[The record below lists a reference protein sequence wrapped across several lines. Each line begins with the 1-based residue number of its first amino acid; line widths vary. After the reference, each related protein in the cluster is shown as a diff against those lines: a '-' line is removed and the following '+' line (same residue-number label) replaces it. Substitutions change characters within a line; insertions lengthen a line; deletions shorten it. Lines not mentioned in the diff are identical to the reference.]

1 MLCCQSFGNNQKRF
15 FIAAFFSCALLFV
28 VQYKFNYFSLSQCS
42 TNGRFIKRFVE
53 EELVE
58 KNDLRS
64 DEIKNKNVIIKS
76 VENEKCR
83 PTEYVL
89 FLKTHKTGSSTI
101 TNILN
106 RYAVQHNKTV
116 LLPKGSEYYS
126 FDWPNKFRLSSAI
139 NTYKRPN
146 FLANHARYSRKSM
159 NVLFPREDTIYISVL
174 RHPVSQWESTFQYM
188 SFPYIL
194 DISYQEDAMD
204 FFLNNPP
211 STENIMEISRKY
223 PSLYLIR
230 NPLFFDLGLDHSH
243 YDNSSYIKRALKTLD
258 NDFELFLIMEHFDES
273 LTLLRRKLCWEID
286 DVVYFKMNERL
297 SQNKRNV
304 VTQDQE
310 QKIKAWNN
318 ADVVLYNYFVERF
331 WRQVNDE
338 GPGFYDDVIELKK
351 RREKYSKLCIEKE
364 AVEEAYSS
372 VFVKGYKIKANLTGK
387 NQTFCRHMLTNEI
400 HFMDYFRGQ
409 HAKWVD
415 LLEGDTIKN
424 FDESTEEADI
434 FIKIPVINATD
445 FIYGAQ
451 NRPEY
456 SKTIKKK
463 KDIVHKDRKKHKE
476 KKQPN
481 FIQENS
487 DTNDVNIKVSK
498 TTELMEELSNADTAG
513 KSFPLKKNLE
523 DLKFDGK
530 TIVKTQPENETL
542 PWL

>member
-1 MLCCQSFGNNQKRF
+1 MSFGLVKCHICTLMSFRYVKKV
-15 FIAAFFSCALLFV
+15 FIDAKTLRDDRNEFGE
-28 VQYKFNYFSLSQCS
+28 N
-42 TNGRFIKRFVE
+42 TNLQDK
-53 EELVE
+53 
-58 KNDLRS
+58 
-64 DEIKNKNVIIKS
+64 
-76 VENEKCR
+76 KCR
-83 PTEYVL
+83 PKEFVL

-159 NVLFPREDTIYISVL
+159 NILFPRADTIYISVL

-211 STENIMEISRKY
+211 STENILEISRKY

-243 YDNSSYIKRALKTLD
+243 YDNSTYIRRALKTLD
-258 NDFELFLIMEHFDES
+258 KDFGLFLIMEHFDES
-273 LTLLRRKLCWEID
+273 LTLLRRRLCWEID

-297 SQNKRNV
+297 NQNKRNV
-304 VTQDQE
+304 VTRE
-310 QKIKAWNN
+310 QVEKIKAWNN

-331 WRQVNDE
+331 WRQVKDE
-338 GPGFYDDVIELKK
+338 GSGFYDEVLELKK
-351 RREKYSKLCIEKE
+351 RRKEYSKLCIEKE
-364 AVEEAYSS
+364 AIEEAYSS

-387 NQTFCRHMLTNEI
+387 IQKFCQNMLTNEI
-400 HFMDYFRGQ
+400 HFMDYFRSQ
-409 HAKWVD
+409 HAKWINS
-415 LLEGDTIKN
+415 LEGDTIRN
-424 FDESTEEADI
+424 FDESNEEADI
-434 FIKIPVINATD
+434 FVKIPEINVTD
-445 FIYGAQ
+445 FIYGTQ
-451 NRPEY
+451 TRPKHNNEF
-456 SKTIKKK
+456 KKK
-463 KDIVHKDRKKHKE
+463 KESLAHKNSTLKQNATMKQHKLKE
-476 KKQPN
+476 KSKLRYV
-481 FIQENS
+481 QEVS
-487 DTNDVNIKVSK
+487 DTNEVNSGVSQNN
-498 TTELMEELSNADTAG
+498 ELMEELSNGETVEQ
-513 KSFPLKKNLE
+513 SSSISKKMM

-530 TIVKTQPENETL
+530 TIVKSYSANQTY